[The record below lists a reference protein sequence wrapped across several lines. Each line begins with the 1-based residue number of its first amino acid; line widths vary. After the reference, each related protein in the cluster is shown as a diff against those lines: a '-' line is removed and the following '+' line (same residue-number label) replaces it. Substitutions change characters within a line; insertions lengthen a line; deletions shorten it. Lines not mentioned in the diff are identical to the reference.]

1 MGPSAIFKDF
11 SSLISWVTVLFRI
24 TQLVLE
30 RTIRKKVVFHK
41 DILRKQAKFVVLS
54 VAKVLRNDFSQI
66 GGIFI
71 TDSFVHK
78 LLFLL
83 CYWRRGWDS
92 NPRGACAPNVNCRRK

>member
-1 MGPSAIFKDF
+1 MFNQSLAPCDNSAIASSIGLLNWNAFAKIASANTNRTIFKDF

-54 VAKVLRNDFSQI
+54 VATV
-66 GGIFI
+66 
-71 TDSFVHK
+71 
-78 LLFLL
+78 
-83 CYWRRGWDS
+83 
-92 NPRGACAPNVNCRRK
+92 